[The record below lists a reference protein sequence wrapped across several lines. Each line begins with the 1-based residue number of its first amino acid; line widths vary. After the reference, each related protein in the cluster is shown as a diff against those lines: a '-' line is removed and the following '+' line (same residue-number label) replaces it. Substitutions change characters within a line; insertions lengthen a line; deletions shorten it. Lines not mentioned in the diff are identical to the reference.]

1 MVYRRG
7 DKAIGIGNFPRN
19 KRKCLYIQNGCVIR
33 KVASFTSDRD
43 AEIFEQWLEFFLG
56 LSDLEEINNGEE
68 LL

>member
-7 DKAIGIGNFPRN
+7 DKAICIGNLPRN
-19 KRKCLYIQNGCVIR
+19 KRKCLYIQNGWVIR

-43 AEIFEQWLEFFLG
+43 AEIFEKWLEFFLG
-56 LSDLEEINNGEE
+56 LSDLEEVNNGEE